1 MKINACIFFLIGA
14 VLIYGCSKRE
24 VFAPVWHQYAVEVV
38 YKSPSDSTLSK
49 TGPVYTTYVYS
60 GDSLLRIKRSVKE
73 RDTIN
78 IPVGRYNFISVNLS
92 ASGVRFGSMDKF
104 HEARLLLNSYGNMS
118 VTTNPLRDVF
128 SSTVKEFYVAP
139 ATPNTLNI
147 NLINQVKNIE
157 YQLIIEGAKD
167 SLERCVITQHGVSK
181 GFLFHNN
188 QLIFDPAENT
198 TISAEASRVNNF
210 TGTFSLLGVDPDK
223 KELEIK
229 FVYTNQKTQNT
240 TLELNQLED
249 EYIYSKRLVIYIDIT
264 RINMELKASVKSWI
278 IVEDKINI

>member
-1 MKINACIFFLIGA
+1 MKLNICIYFLIST
-14 VLIYGCSKRE
+14 LLLYGCSKRE
-24 VFAPVWHQYAVEVV
+24 VFAPVWQQYAVEVV
-38 YKSPSDSTLSK
+38 YKSPSDSTFSK

-92 ASGVRFGSMDKF
+92 ASGVRFGAMDKF
-104 HEARLLLNSYGNMS
+104 REASLLMNSYGNLS

-147 NLINQVKNIE
+147 NLVNQVKNIE

-167 SLERCVITQHGVSK
+167 SLERCVITQHGISK

-188 QLIFDPAENT
+188 QLIFDPVSNT
-198 TISAEASRVNNF
+198 SISAEASKTNNF

-240 TLELNQLED
+240 TLELNQLEN

-264 RINMELKASVKSWI
+264 HINMELKATVKSWI